1 MRNNNS
7 TIMAYIDCDYYKH
20 GCCDL
25 GGACDNEC
33 SLHPD
38 HNSYL
43 EEQEKLKVIL
53 ANCQYDSNIA
63 CGKQKI
69 SCTINCIN
77 HPSHFAE
84 EFARYEYKHKYERFL
99 KANGL
104 KDGAYARNLFDEVY
118 DDI

>member
-1 MRNNNS
+1 MK
-7 TIMAYIDCDYYKH
+7 TLDEEKEKYIIKDDFENAKKIK
-20 GCCDL
+20 
-25 GGACDNEC
+25 
-33 SLHPD
+33 
-38 HNSYL
+38 